1 MNRFGIFFIAIF
13 ALSLLSL
20 TCTNKSSGQNLG
32 IGVKGGPNLTSHLQ
46 NFRFVSGD
54 IDLNLTPQTTWGY
67 NLGFIYRRP
76 INDRYRLQ
84 IEPTLLTMGA
94 QYEEGFELRGFN
106 FQTESS
112 TELLYFQLPL
122 VFQLTTIPQ
131 ERVVYGRP
139 YSETT
144 YHLTGG
150 AFMGYLLNA
159 RFSGTNTG
167 APIGIAFAGE
177 FSNEVT
183 NQYSA
188 FDAGLILG
196 AGFERGSNSMFGVDA
211 RLIFSVIDNGAT
223 TEFDFSPHNI
233 GAVVSLY
240 LML

>member
-1 MNRFGIFFIAIF
+1 MNRFGIFFIATLVIF
-13 ALSLLSL
+13 LLSL
-20 TCTNKSSGQNLG
+20 TSTSKSSGQNIGLG
-32 IGVKGGPNLTSHLQ
+32 IKAGPNVTSHLQ

-54 IDLNLTPQTTWGY
+54 IDLDLTPQSTWGY
-67 NLGFIYRRP
+67 NFGFVYRRP
-76 INDRYRLQ
+76 VNDRYRLQ

-94 QYEEGFELRGFN
+94 NYEEGFELRGFN
-106 FQTESS
+106 FQTESR
-112 TELLYFQLPL
+112 TELLYFQVPF
-122 VFQLTTIPQ
+122 VFQLTTVPQ
-131 ERVVYGRP
+131 ERIVYGRP

-150 AFMGYLLNA
+150 GFVGYLLNA
-159 RFSGTNTG
+159 SFSGTNTG
-167 APIGIAFAGE
+167 APIGIAFAGD
-177 FSNEVT
+177 FSNDVA

-196 AGFERGSNSMFGVDA
+196 AGFERGSRRMTGLEA

-240 LML
+240 MIL